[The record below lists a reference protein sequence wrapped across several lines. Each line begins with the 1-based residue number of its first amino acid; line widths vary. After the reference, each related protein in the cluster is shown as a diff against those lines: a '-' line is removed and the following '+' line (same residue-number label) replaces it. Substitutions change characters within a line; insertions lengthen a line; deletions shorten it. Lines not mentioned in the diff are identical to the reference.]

1 MRWLRSVLRR
11 LAVRFDPSVRRAF
24 EDQQGVKIASR
35 ALDDALA
42 REAHRRIDFLEMLSE
57 LSEAAHMAGVGP
69 WRASAAVIRQSQ
81 QIIHAGLEALNAP
94 PGKFDVALR
103 ETQTPLTAQ
112 GAFGDI
118 ELALSNVEWRR
129 EINLSWLEFSRW
141 GIQQIILISRLY
153 YIKNP
158 LIQRG
163 INIASYYVFG
173 RGVEVTSDDDGAND
187 TLREFFDRNQKT
199 LGQKALAGLEKRL
212 YMDGQVFF
220 AFFADTVDKGQVNVR
235 TFDATEIQDI
245 ITDPDDTDS
254 PRYYHRQWTAR
265 NFNDKSGMVATE
277 QKAQWYPALNYNPT
291 GADRLMT
298 IKDEPVIWDTPV
310 LHMKGGTGVAKWH
323 FDVPRVYAA
332 LDWAKSAK
340 NFLEACLTVKKALA
354 QISMTLTTKGGQQAL
369 EGAKQQL
376 QTNVNSQPGNS
387 LWDTNPT
394 AVNASIF
401 ASGPGTTLA
410 PFNTK
415 GAGGDPEEVR
425 QFKLMVCM
433 VLDIPETFLADMNT
447 SNLATAQTLDRPT
460 ELGFLAKQE
469 AWRETLVE
477 ISKYVLGVSKG
488 APSGK
493 FAASLRNRN
502 VSLERIRIFEAKRAV
517 KPNKALVYAN
527 EAKDPTSTD
536 INVRVNFPAIRE
548 GDMPAI
554 VKAITEAMTLDN
566 KGGQIVGIDEKVG
579 VRLLLEQ
586 LGIDNPDEL
595 LDEMY
600 PDSEYDPDRTK
611 EPEPAPIMKALPN
624 PGGQPQNPD
633 GQQIPPQQAPPP
645 PRAQESMRKLMRA
658 ILSLA
663 EKKQPIEVQPAPVTV
678 NVPPQKLK
686 ESIIHRDKDGR
697 IDRIEEVF
705 HPNGQ

>member
-1 MRWLRSVLRR
+1 MLRAWFSR
-11 LAVRFDPSVRRAF
+11 LAARFLPDVRRAF
-24 EDQQGVKIASR
+24 EDQQGVRLASR
-35 ALDDALA
+35 VMQGVSEDAIA
-42 REAHRRIDFLEMLSE
+42 REARNRLDFLEMLGE

-69 WRASAAVIRQSQ
+69 WQASPAVVRQSQ
-81 QIIHAGLEALNAP
+81 QIITAGLEALNAP
-94 PGKFDVALR
+94 VGQFSVR
-103 ETQTPLTAQ
+103 EAMTPLTAQ

-187 TLREFFDRNQKT
+187 TLREFFGRNQKT

-220 AFFADTVDKGQVNVR
+220 AFFADKTDKGTVNVR

-254 PRYYHRQWTAR
+254 PRYYHRQWTQR
-265 NFNDKSGMVATE
+265 NFSQESGQVSTE
-277 QKAQWYPALNYNPT
+277 QKDAWYPALNYNPK
-291 GADRLMT
+291 GADKLDK
-298 IKDEPVIWDTPV
+298 IKDADVIWETPV

-332 LDWAKSAK
+332 LDWAKSSK
-340 NFLEACLTVKKALA
+340 NFLEACLTVKKSLA
-354 QISMTLTTKGGQQAL
+354 QIAMTLTTKGGQQAL

-376 QTNVNSQPGNS
+376 QTNVNAQPGNS

-477 ISKYVLGVSKG
+477 ISKYVLTVSKG
-488 APSGK
+488 APSGR
-493 FAASLRNRN
+493 FGESLRKRN
-502 VSLERIRIFEAKRAV
+502 VTAPRVRILEAKRAV
-517 KPNKALVYAN
+517 RPNSSLVYLN

-554 VKAITEAMTLDN
+554 VKAICEAMTLDN
-566 KGGQIVGIDEKVG
+566 KGGQVVGIDEKVG

-586 LGIDNPDEL
+586 LGVDDPDEL

-600 PDSEYDPDRTK
+600 PESEYDPDRTK
-611 EPEPAPIMKALPN
+611 EPEPAPIMKVLPN

-633 GQQIPPQQAPPP
+633 GQQPQLQNAPTPM
-645 PRAQESMRKLMRA
+645 QKESLKRLLQV
-658 ILSLA
+658 ILKLA
-663 EKKQPIEVQPAPVTV
+663 ERKQAVEVKVENQLPANGHRKQRVT
-678 NVPPQKLK
+678 
-686 ESIIHRDKDGR
+686 RDAEGR
-697 IDRIEEVF
+697 IATIEDVSE
-705 HPNGQ
+705 